1 MAKNDKDG
9 TDAKAK
15 KGARPDEPPVDLA
28 ARIGTRAP
36 AEPVEPP
43 PSVDPALAPQRLDGP
58 LPSRRGE
65 RPTFI
70 GMDEPTPSAGPERP
84 ARVAPEPNAS
94 DAAGE
99 GAPKSL
105 SGAIASRRTP
115 PGPGEIDVVV
125 TPLATPDDW
134 HQFEIAFRRV
144 RGITQLRPEYYRHG
158 VAKMRV
164 MWEGEGRLAQVL
176 RAGIPGFRV
185 RVIGEDRGTLQ
196 ILVSQDNEERR
207 PS

>member
-1 MAKNDKDG
+1 MAKKDSR
-9 TDAKAK
+9 DEREK
-15 KGARPDEPPVDLA
+15 KGKRPDEAPVDLA
-28 ARIGTRAP
+28 SRIGTRAP
-36 AEPVEPP
+36 AEPVP
-43 PSVDPALAPQRLDGP
+43 PSIETTPAAPQRLDGP
-58 LPSRRGE
+58 LPSRRSE
-65 RPTFI
+65 RPSYI
-70 GMDEPTPSAGPERP
+70 GMDERP
-84 ARVAPEPNAS
+84 APVPVRPEPPVRAAAESS
-94 DAAGE
+94 DATGE
-99 GAPKSL
+99 ESAPKSL
-105 SGAIASRRTP
+105 GGAIASRRAA

-164 MWEGEGRLAQVL
+164 MWEGEGRLAQAL
-176 RAGIPGFRV
+176 RSGIPGFRV

-196 ILVSQDNEERR
+196 ILVSQENEERR

>member
-1 MAKNDKDG
+1 MAKKDKDSR
-9 TDAKAK
+9 DEREQ
-15 KGARPDEPPVDLA
+15 KGKRSDEAPVDLA
-28 ARIGTRAP
+28 SRIGTRAP
-36 AEPVEPP
+36 AEPLP
-43 PSVDPALAPQRLDGP
+43 PSSETTPAAPQRLDGP
-58 LPSRRGE
+58 LPSRRSE
-65 RPTFI
+65 RPSYI
-70 GMDEPTPSAGPERP
+70 GMDEPPAPVRTEPIVRP
-84 ARVAPEPNAS
+84 APAPDVS
-94 DAAGE
+94 DATGE
-99 GAPKSL
+99 AAPKSL
-105 SGAIASRRTP
+105 GGAIASRRAA

-164 MWEGEGRLAQVL
+164 MWEGEGRLAQAL